1 MLGAKLRQVLL
12 VLGTPRATVGYPL
25 APLAPE
31 PAFRGRVTVETERC
45 VGCGGCAEVCPARCV
60 RIADPGPERRV
71 LRRELDR
78 CLLCGRCAEACA
90 YDAVHLV
97 ADWETGTPDR
107 RDLVITHNFLIAWL
121 VREALE
127 APDWRWLG
135 QNAANAA
142 LTVIRYAPE
151 RPPTLLVWNDTR
163 HLPDELRW
171 TGFPEELRI

>member
-1 MLGAKLRQVLL
+1 MLAAKLRQVFFG
-12 VLGTPRATVGYPL
+12 LGTPRATVGYPL

-107 RDLVITHNFLIAWL
+107 RDLVIEQDLFMGVCARCGRCYVPFHPLDRPVTPGLRPA
-121 VREALE
+121 AGAD
-127 APDWRWLG
+127 APTPAG
-135 QNAANAA
+135 G
-142 LTVIRYAPE
+142 E
-151 RPPTLLVWNDTR
+151 
-163 HLPDELRW
+163 
-171 TGFPEELRI
+171 G